1 VGKLIPIIY
10 QDNSIVIV
18 AKPSGLLVVPS
29 DKGGENTL
37 NSYLEQQLDGS
48 VFPCH
53 RLDRDT
59 SGAMIYAKTKE
70 SQTDLMNQFRDKKV
84 QKTYIAFVSG
94 KVQKDEGVI
103 SDSIVDRK
111 TRKIQTAKTKYRVLV
126 RTNKFTIVEA
136 NPLTGRTNQIRIHFA
151 NLGHPLL
158 GEDVIV
164 HRSETSLKFRR
175 VALHAFK
182 VEFFHPDTGKRVNYS
197 TPLPFDMKSLLE
209 EWNVKLNKIYLNA
222 NEEVK

>member
-1 VGKLIPIIY
+1 MAKEVSIIY

-18 AKPSGLLVVPS
+18 DKPSGLLVVPS

-37 NSYLEQQLDGS
+37 NSYLEKQLNIP

-59 SGAMIYAKTKE
+59 SGIMIYAKTKE

-103 SDSIVDRK
+103 SDSIVDRR

-126 RTNKFTIVEA
+126 RTSKFTIVEA

-182 VEFFHPDTGKRVNYS
+182 VEFLHPDTGKRVNYS
-197 TPLPFDMKSLLE
+197 TPLPFDMQSLLE
-209 EWNVKLNKIYLNA
+209 EWNVKLNKSYLNA